1 MLPFFSFLLFLF
13 YNILCNNVALQ
24 RAQKNEMNCE
34 KCARLGWVRGG
45 VGWCEVCVWIGGLV
59 GLLVGFAFE
68 LNYIR
73 AAGAAEAAAA
83 AAPSA
88 VWQFVIFSKW
98 QVTLPAVLDQE
109 KLHTV

>member
-1 MLPFFSFLLFLF
+1 M
-13 YNILCNNVALQ
+13 
-24 RAQKNEMNCE
+24 
-34 KCARLGWVRGG
+34 
-45 VGWCEVCVWIGGLV
+45 WIGGLV

-73 AAGAAEAAAA
+73 AAGTASA

-98 QVTLPAVLDQE
+98 QVTLPAVLDQHE